1 MVDDSGRKENRL
13 CIVSLIGKSTLFE
26 QQCNKS
32 WKFNQLIQIPAFKEH
47 CVLNNEDDFEYYYD
61 HLNNTIYIHL
71 RSFHDTYQLLH
82 LIDNIN
88 DDTSMKNFAQLWE
101 HKQANFIKKSLICFL
116 LSHIIVISH
125 SSHTFDLN
133 YLRFFRIIELLRHK
147 TKPAILEAI
156 RSHSGLKETD
166 VMMSDGRL
174 CVPRALFIFENHH
187 HKGNDLPSGGDRDD
201 DQKLINMALNLE
213 DIIFNAL
220 RCSYVISN
228 QINSALF
235 TIAHKQPF
243 VFIHRCYKESSSL
256 GQTQKLLGILQ
267 GFVKQTKDSSSNT
280 NLFNRTN
287 VQQQDDTAAFKRFLF
302 RHIEEA
308 LTDGWSNDG
317 ISGGARSE
325 SSSFESCT
333 YSVWLNLFTSIRE
346 LFETMPAT
354 NKVMRQAFGMLRA
367 NIDPDGKLNE
377 TRCKKYLPMAI
388 KYYEEGLPSRYTRHF
403 HEQRLQATIE
413 FFATYARGSS
423 YKRYVQQLIEQ
434 CTRLW
439 HDGRQLCEA
448 ISLTRNPCKNE
459 LHRILGEE
467 NTNDSTNF
475 AHLPLRAHNS
485 KIQLMAASNCGQI
498 LQEREDPFDL
508 KEANYDFYQDVNKML
523 SVKPIYFEFPIF
535 RGPVASTEARPC
547 NSHKNELKVSSTTDD
562 LSGASELSQSASV
575 ALYSPVPDNEQPILD
590 NITGEKSDKHKTVTC
605 TDDEQPIP
613 STTEYLDGMTHSDC
627 PPGLLPRH
635 SSWSLC
641 CIGRASDYVPTKG
654 LQQPGFL
661 TGLNHLIPWDINPH
675 NNQASTA
682 NAGGGGGAAQYHQQ
696 RTTTTRS
703 YKNNRRGAASS
714 SIWDVTIRIYIGCE
728 YECPRGH
735 RFLCSSPNHVVR
747 VGQNGAV
754 KDDGAKLV
762 RSDMPLYT
770 PCSCRILSSGARV
783 WAQLMRAFV
792 VTPSSATPI
801 QCVLHPQVVPGGP
814 NSPIFFPSYT
824 QPIHLTEDSIWV
836 LRFPFIYHDGE
847 QSLYRPQ
854 NEEDSAQC
862 LVLRDLFSLF
872 KNMPQGKPKQQAQ
885 LPSNFKKKSANKF
898 SQGKVSRTK
907 MHKKKK
913 TAGNTGK
920 TGLEAVQ
927 QRLTTDIAK
936 NIEQQCAN
944 KVKANEGKSLTI
956 VKPN

>member
-1 MVDDSGRKENRL
+1 MVDNSGRKENRL

-32 WKFNQLIQIPAFKEH
+32 WKLNQLIQMPAFKEH
-47 CVLNNEDDFEYYYD
+47 SVVNNEDDFEYYYD
-61 HLNNTIYIHL
+61 HLNNTIYVHL

-82 LIDNIN
+82 LVDNIN
-88 DDTSMKNFAQLWE
+88 DDTSIKNFAQLWE
-101 HKQANFIKKSLICFL
+101 NKQANFIKKSLICFL
-116 LSHIIVISH
+116 LSHIIIISH

-147 TKPAILEAI
+147 TKPAVLEIL
-156 RSHSGLKETD
+156 RSLNVLKEAD
-166 VMMSDGRL
+166 INMNDGRL

-187 HKGNDLPSGGDRDD
+187 HKGNDIPGGGDRDD
-201 DQKLINMALNLE
+201 DQKLINMAHNLE

-220 RCSYVISN
+220 RCSYIISN
-228 QINSALF
+228 QINSALL
-235 TIAHKQPF
+235 TIAHNQPF

-267 GFVKQTKDSSSNT
+267 GFVKQTKDSSSNS
-280 NLFNRTN
+280 NLFNRSHTH
-287 VQQQDDTAAFKRFLF
+287 QQDDTHAFKRFLF

-325 SSSFESCT
+325 TSSFELCT
-333 YSVWLNLFTSIRE
+333 YSIWINLFNSIRE
-346 LFETMPAT
+346 LFETIPAT
-354 NKVMRQAFGMLRA
+354 NKTMRQAFGMLRA

-388 KYYEEGLPSRYTRHF
+388 KYYEDGLPSRYTQHF
-403 HEQRLQATIE
+403 HEQRLQATNE

-423 YKRYVQQLIEQ
+423 YKRYVQQLNEQ

-459 LHRILGEE
+459 LHRVPGEE
-467 NTNDSTNF
+467 DSSESANM
-475 AHLPLRAHNS
+475 AHLPIRSHNS

-535 RGPVASTEARPC
+535 RGTVTSTEARAC
-547 NSHKNELKVSSTTDD
+547 NNPKIESKLSKSSQD
-562 LSGASELSQSASV
+562 LSGASDLSQSKSV
-575 ALYSPVPDNEQPILD
+575 ALYSPVPDDEQQALD

-605 TDDEQPIP
+605 ADDEQPIP
-613 STTEYLDGMTHSDC
+613 STTEYLDGMTHSDS

-641 CIGRASDYVPTKG
+641 CIGRASDYIPTKG

-661 TGLNHLIPWDINPH
+661 TSLNHLIPWDINPH
-675 NNQASTA
+675 NNQTSTT
-682 NAGGGGGAAQYHQQ
+682 NAAGGGAAQYHQQ
-696 RTTTTRS
+696 RTTATRS

-714 SIWDVTIRIYIGCE
+714 SIWDVTIRVYIGCE

-735 RFLCSSPNHVVR
+735 RFLCASPNHVIR
-747 VGQNGAV
+747 VGQNGIV

-770 PCSCRILSSGARV
+770 PCSCRILSTGARV
-783 WAQLMRAFV
+783 WAQLMRAYV
-792 VTPSSATPI
+792 VTPSSSTPI
-801 QCVLHPQVVPGGP
+801 QCVLHPQVVPAGP
-814 NSPIFFPSYT
+814 NSPTFFPSYT

-847 QSLYRPQ
+847 KPLYRPQ
-854 NEEDSAQC
+854 NEEDLAQC
-862 LVLRDLFSLF
+862 LVLRDLFSWT
-872 KNMPQGKPKQQAQ
+872 N
-885 LPSNFKKKSANKF
+885 KS
-898 SQGKVSRTK
+898 
-907 MHKKKK
+907 
-913 TAGNTGK
+913 
-920 TGLEAVQ
+920 
-927 QRLTTDIAK
+927 
-936 NIEQQCAN
+936 
-944 KVKANEGKSLTI
+944 
-956 VKPN
+956 

>member
-654 LQQPGFL
+654 
-661 TGLNHLIPWDINPH
+661 
-675 NNQASTA
+675 
-682 NAGGGGGAAQYHQQ
+682 
-696 RTTTTRS
+696 
-703 YKNNRRGAASS
+703 AASS

-862 LVLRDLFSLF
+862 LVLRDLFSWT
-872 KNMPQGKPKQQAQ
+872 N
-885 LPSNFKKKSANKF
+885 KS
-898 SQGKVSRTK
+898 
-907 MHKKKK
+907 
-913 TAGNTGK
+913 
-920 TGLEAVQ
+920 
-927 QRLTTDIAK
+927 
-936 NIEQQCAN
+936 
-944 KVKANEGKSLTI
+944 
-956 VKPN
+956 

>member
-1 MVDDSGRKENRL
+1 MVDNSGRKENRL

-32 WKFNQLIQIPAFKEH
+32 WKLNQLIQIPAFKEH
-47 CVLNNEDDFEYYYD
+47 SVINNEDDFEYYYD

-88 DDTSMKNFAQLWE
+88 DDTSIKNFAHLWE
-101 HKQANFIKKSLICFL
+101 NKQANFIKKSLICFL
-116 LSHIIVISH
+116 LSHIIIISH

-147 TKPAILEAI
+147 TKPAVLEAI
-156 RSHSGLKETD
+156 RSLNILKD
-166 VMMSDGRL
+166 ADINMHDGRL

-187 HKGNDLPSGGDRDD
+187 HKGNDTPGGGDRDD
-201 DQKLINMALNLE
+201 DQKLINMAQNLE

-220 RCSYVISN
+220 RCSYIISN

-267 GFVKQTKDSSSNT
+267 GFVKQTKDSSSNS
-280 NLFNRTN
+280 NIFNRSNTH
-287 VQQQDDTAAFKRFLF
+287 QQDDAQAFKRFLF

-325 SSSFESCT
+325 SSSFELCT
-333 YSVWLNLFTSIRE
+333 YSIWINLFNSVRE
-346 LFETMPAT
+346 LFETIPAT
-354 NKVMRQAFGMLRA
+354 NKIMRQAFGMLRA

-388 KYYEEGLPSRYTRHF
+388 KYYEDGLPSRYTQHF

-423 YKRYVQQLIEQ
+423 SKRYVQQLSEQ

-459 LHRILGEE
+459 LHRVPGEE
-467 NTNDSTNF
+467 DSNDSANL
-475 AHLPLRAHNS
+475 AHLPVRAHNS

-523 SVKPIYFEFPIF
+523 SGKPIYFEFPIF
-535 RGPVASTEARPC
+535 RGTVTSTEIRAYNNPKIE
-547 NSHKNELKVSSTTDD
+547 SKLSKPSQD
-562 LSGASELSQSASV
+562 LSGASDLSQSKSV
-575 ALYSPVPDNEQPILD
+575 ALYSPVPDDEQQALD
-590 NITGEKSDKHKTVTC
+590 NITGDKSSERHKSVTC
-605 TDDEQPIP
+605 ADDEQPIP
-613 STTEYLDGMTHSDC
+613 STTEYLDGMTHSDS
-627 PPGLLPRH
+627 PPGLLPRY

-641 CIGRASDYVPTKG
+641 CIGRASDYIPTKG

-661 TGLNHLIPWDINPH
+661 TNLNHLIPWDINPH
-675 NNQASTA
+675 NNQTSAA
-682 NAGGGGGAAQYHQQ
+682 NAAGGGGGGGGVAQYHQQ
-696 RTTTTRS
+696 RTTATRS
-703 YKNNRRGAASS
+703 YKNNRRGATSA
-714 SIWDVTIRIYIGCE
+714 SIWDVTIRVYIGCE

-735 RFLCSSPNHVVR
+735 RFMCSSPNHVIR
-747 VGQNGAV
+747 VVQNGIV

-770 PCSCRILSSGARV
+770 PCSCRILSTGARV
-783 WAQLMRAFV
+783 WAQLMRAYV
-792 VTPSSATPI
+792 VTPSSSTPI
-801 QCVLHPQVVPGGP
+801 QCVLHPQVVPAGP
-814 NSPIFFPSYT
+814 NSPTFFPSYT
-824 QPIHLTEDSIWV
+824 QPIHLTEDSIWI

-847 QSLYRPQ
+847 KPLYRPQ
-854 NEEDSAQC
+854 NEEDLAQC
-862 LVLRDLFSLF
+862 LVLRDLFSWT
-872 KNMPQGKPKQQAQ
+872 N
-885 LPSNFKKKSANKF
+885 KS
-898 SQGKVSRTK
+898 
-907 MHKKKK
+907 
-913 TAGNTGK
+913 
-920 TGLEAVQ
+920 
-927 QRLTTDIAK
+927 
-936 NIEQQCAN
+936 
-944 KVKANEGKSLTI
+944 
-956 VKPN
+956 